1 MAAQVASLCG
11 CPLLGLEILQKPPLV
26 NKKSREREGKVQR
39 NELGLV
45 LVLVLVKKV
54 GRDTL
59 EGLYLSEQ

>member
-1 MAAQVASLCG
+1 
-11 CPLLGLEILQKPPLV
+11 LGLEILQKPPLV